1 MTGPSCPSSIST
13 KLQRVAEVSRDRPQM
28 VWTTLAHHI
37 DEDLLRYSHRCI
49 RKSGA
54 TGVDGV
60 TAAEYASD
68 LEANLASLRQ
78 RFRSGTYRAPPVR
91 RVYIPKGKG
100 KRRPIGIPTFEDKI
114 LQHAVT
120 MVLNAVYEQDFLS
133 CSFGFRP
140 GRSAHQALQSLRD
153 SVMAT
158 WGGWVIDL
166 DVESFFDT
174 LDHSVLRSFLDE
186 RIGDGVMRR
195 AIGKWLKAG
204 VMEGGSVRKGTSG
217 SPQGGVISPLLANVY
232 LHYVLD
238 VWFRDVV
245 QPECR
250 GKAEMIRYADDGV
263 LVFENKQDAERIMP
277 LLWERFS
284 QFGLRLHPDKTRLIP
299 FKQPPRDGPG
309 AGQGPGSFDFL
320 GFTHFWGRSR
330 RGVFVVQR
338 KTSSRSFRRSLHA
351 VWEWCRR
358 NRHQSLR
365 VQQRMLSVKLI
376 GHYRYFSV
384 VGNSRQLD
392 RFAHHVRGAWRFWL
406 NRRSSNARMSWEK
419 FNRLLGHYA
428 LPAPR
433 MYSHAK

>member
-1 MTGPSCPSSIST
+1 MAGPSCPSTIST
-13 KLQRVAEVSRDRPQM
+13 RLQRVAELSRDRPLM

-37 DEDLLRYSHRCI
+37 DVEQLRHSYRCV

-54 TGVDGV
+54 AGVDGV
-60 TAAEYASD
+60 TAAEYASN
-68 LEANLASLRQ
+68 LEANLASLCR
-78 RFRSGTYRAPPVR
+78 RFRDGTYRAPPVR

-120 MVLNAVYEQDFLS
+120 TVLNAVYEQDFLP

-140 GRSAHQALQSLRD
+140 GRSAHHALQSLRD

-174 LDHSVLRSFLDE
+174 LDHSVLRSFLDQ
-186 RIGDGVMRR
+186 RIRDGVMRR

-204 VMEGGSVRKGTSG
+204 VMEGGSVEAGKRG

-232 LHYVLD
+232 LHHVLD
-238 VWFRDVV
+238 LWFRDEV
-245 QPECR
+245 QPGCR
-250 GKAEMIRYADDGV
+250 GRAEMIRYADDAV
-263 LVFENKQDAERIMP
+263 LVFESKQDAERTLP
-277 LLWERFS
+277 LVHERFS
-284 QFGLRLHPDKTRLIP
+284 QFGLRLHRDKTRLIS
-299 FKQPPRDGPG
+299 FKQPPRDGPR

-330 RGVFVVQR
+330 RGIYVVQR
-338 KTSSRSFRRSLHA
+338 KTSGQSFRRSVRA

-358 NRHQSLR
+358 HRHLPLR
-365 VQQRMLSVKLI
+365 VQQRALAVKLT

-392 RFAHHVRGAWRFWL
+392 RFFYWVRRTWRYWL
-406 NRRSSNARMSWEK
+406 DRRSSKARMPWEK
-419 FNRLLGHYA
+419 YERLLGHYA
-428 LPAPR
+428 LPVPR
-433 MYSHAK
+433 IYSHTE